1 MSEDDIELEENGEE
15 DESREIEFE
24 WSDEKAEA
32 NLQKHGVTF
41 EEASTA
47 FNDDLAYI
55 QEDELH
61 SDEEP
66 REWLIGYSERNRLLM
81 ISFLQRAHDRI
92 RIISA
97 RLVTRR
103 ERKIYEERKRF

>member
-1 MSEDDIELEENGEE
+1 MSDEDIEFEEGEEN
-15 DESREIEFE
+15 SSPEIEFE

-32 NLQKHGVTF
+32 NLQKHDVAF

-47 FNDDLAYI
+47 FNDDFAYI

-61 SDEEP
+61 SEDEP
-66 REWLIGYSERNRLLM
+66 REWLIGYSDRDRLLM
-81 ISFLQRAHDRI
+81 ISFLQRAHDKV

-103 ERKIYEERKRF
+103 ERKIYEERSRF